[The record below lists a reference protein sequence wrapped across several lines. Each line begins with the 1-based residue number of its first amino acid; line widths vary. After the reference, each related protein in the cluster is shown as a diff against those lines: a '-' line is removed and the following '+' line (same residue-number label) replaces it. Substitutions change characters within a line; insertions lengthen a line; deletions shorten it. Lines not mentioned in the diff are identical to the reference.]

1 MTKLN
6 VMQQLLEIPKT
17 EYERCFQQWK
27 KYWNKCIQAEGA
39 YVKGYSPVIK
49 VLRLVS
55 TASM

>member
-27 KYWNKCIQAEGA
+27 KHLNKCIQAEGA
-39 YVKGYSPVIK
+39 YAKGYSPVMK
-49 VLRLVS
+49 VLVLGS